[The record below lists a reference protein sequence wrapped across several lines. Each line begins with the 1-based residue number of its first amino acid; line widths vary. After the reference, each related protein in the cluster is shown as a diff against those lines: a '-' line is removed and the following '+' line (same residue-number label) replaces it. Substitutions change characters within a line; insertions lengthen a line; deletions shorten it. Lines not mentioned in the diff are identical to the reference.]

1 MNTLG
6 FFDGDAPVA
15 GLSVSNGTLAT
26 IALILAILVLIFW
39 LVGRWR
45 P

>member
-1 MNTLG
+1 
-6 FFDGDAPVA
+6 VIA
-15 GLSVSNGTLAT
+15 GLNVSNTTLAT

-39 LVGRWR
+39 LIGRFR